1 MGLYLE
7 ATPWSDTHPAMQALL
22 YTEPF
27 HLNYTE
33 TPDPEVGPDDVLVR
47 VKAVGICGSDVH
59 GYTGRTGRRLPPLIM
74 GHEAAGVVETVG
86 ARVKGVAPGSRVC
99 FDSTVCC
106 NRCDA
111 CRQGRYNRCAHR
123 QVLGVSVPGMKRHGA
138 MADLV
143 RLPWWSLVEMPAA
156 LSFTEAALLEPVSIG
171 LHAVNRGPVA
181 PGETVLIVGAGTIG
195 LFVLQAARLKGAGK
209 VIVSD
214 LNTHR
219 LRQAQKLG
227 ADVVVSPD
235 DANLA
240 SVVEAQTQG
249 HGADVSFEVVG
260 LAQTLQQTL
269 AATRMG
275 GRVVLVGNLTKTVEI
290 DVPDVVSRE
299 LTLRGTYA
307 SSGEYRDAVDLVASG
322 RIDVRPLVN
331 ATLPL
336 SQGQH
341 AFDRLY
347 RGEEAALIKI
357 VLEP

>member
-1 MGLYLE
+1 
-7 ATPWSDTHPAMQALL
+7 MQALL

-27 HLNYTE
+27 HLDYTE
-33 TPDPEVGPDDVLVR
+33 TPDPEVGPDDVTVR
-47 VKAVGICGSDVH
+47 VKAVGICGSDVQ

-74 GHEAAGVVETVG
+74 GHEAAGIVETVG
-86 ARVKGVAPGSRVC
+86 ARVEGIAPGSRVC
-99 FDSTVCC
+99 FDSTVYC

-111 CRQGRYNRCAHR
+111 CRQGRYNRCVHR

-143 RLPWWSLVEMPAA
+143 RLPWWSLIEMPAT

-171 LHAVNRGPVA
+171 LHAVNRGDIA

-195 LFVLQAARLKGAGK
+195 LFVLQAARLKGAGTI
-209 VIVSD
+209 IVSD
-214 LNTHR
+214 LNAYR

-227 ADVVVSPD
+227 ADVAASPD
-235 DANLA
+235 TADLTA
-240 SVVEAQTQG
+240 VVEAETQG
-249 HGADVSFEVVG
+249 RGADVSFEVVG
-260 LAQTLQQTL
+260 LAETVHQTL
-269 AATRMG
+269 AATRIG
-275 GRVVLVGNLTKTVEI
+275 GRVVLVGNLTRRVEI
-290 DVPDVVSRE
+290 DVPDVISRE

-322 RIDVRPLVN
+322 QIDVRPLMS

-336 SQGQH
+336 SQGPQ

-347 RGEEAALIKI
+347 RGEEAELIKI

>member
-1 MGLYLE
+1 MK
-7 ATPWSDTHPAMQALL
+7 SLL

-27 HLNYTE
+27 RLDYTE

-47 VKAVGICGSDVH
+47 VKAVGICGSDIH

-74 GHEAAGVVETVG
+74 GHEAAGIVETVG
-86 ARVKGVAPGSRVC
+86 ANVEGIAPGSRVC
-99 FDSTVCC
+99 FDSTIYC
-106 NRCDA
+106 NRCAA

-143 RLPWWSLVEMPAA
+143 RLPWWSLIEMPTA

-171 LHAVNRGPVA
+171 LHAVNRGVVA
-181 PGETVLIVGAGTIG
+181 PGETVLIVGVGTIG
-195 LFVLQAARLKGAGK
+195 LFVLQAARRKGAGK
-209 VIVSD
+209 IIVSD
-214 LNTHR
+214 LNPHR

-227 ADVVVSPD
+227 ADVLVSPD
-235 DANLA
+235 TVDLA
-240 SVVEAQTQG
+240 SVVEAETQG
-249 HGADVSFEVVG
+249 RGVDVSFEVVG
-260 LAQTLQQTL
+260 LAATLHQAL
-269 AATRMG
+269 AAARMG
-275 GRVVLVGNLTKTVEI
+275 GRAVLVGNRTKTVEI
-290 DVPDVVSRE
+290 DVPDVIARE
-299 LTLRGTYA
+299 LTLHGTYA

-322 RIDVRPLVN
+322 QIDVRPLVS

-336 SQGQH
+336 SQGQE

-347 RGEEAALIKI
+347 RGDEAALLKI